1 MRYLQYG
8 QIKTTNRQFQ
18 TFRDLKSERSDRSRI
33 GHESMS
39 FCDHFGLYT
48 KKKLLQYLDI
58 VGVVFSLSG
67 FVQLLGD
74 PPGILLTEIP
84 R

>member
-33 GHESMS
+33 GHESMGS
-39 FCDHFGLYT
+39 VLKPCGYVKFT
-48 KKKLLQYLDI
+48 LLVCI
-58 VGVVFSLSG
+58 
-67 FVQLLGD
+67 
-74 PPGILLTEIP
+74 I
-84 R
+84 

>member
-33 GHESMS
+33 GHKSMS
-39 FCDHFGLYT
+39 FCD
-48 KKKLLQYLDI
+48 
-58 VGVVFSLSG
+58 LSVSSVTD
-67 FVQLLGD
+67 FIPSKNSYNTL
-74 PPGILLTEIP
+74 IL
-84 R
+84 

>member
-18 TFRDLKSERSDRSRI
+18 TFRDLKSERSDKSRI

-39 FCDHFGLYT
+39 FCDLF
-48 KKKLLQYLDI
+48 
-58 VGVVFSLSG
+58 VSSG
-67 FVQLLGD
+67 HSCKSW
-74 PPGILLTEIP
+74 GINFY
-84 R
+84 

>member
-39 FCDHFGLYT
+39 FCDL
-48 KKKLLQYLDI
+48 
-58 VGVVFSLSG
+58 
-67 FVQLLGD
+67 FVSDQRKTLRSKFLN
-74 PPGILLTEIP
+74 
-84 R
+84 

>member
-33 GHESMS
+33 GHEGMS
-39 FCDHFGLYT
+39 FPD
-48 KKKLLQYLDI
+48 
-58 VGVVFSLSG
+58 LSVSSVTD
-67 FVQLLGD
+67 FIQRKNSYNTL
-74 PPGILLTEIP
+74 IL
-84 R
+84 

>member
-18 TFRDLKSERSDRSRI
+18 TFRDLKSERSDKSRI

-39 FCDHFGLYT
+39 FCDHFRVLGHGLYT
-48 KKKLLQYLDI
+48 KKNSCNTL
-58 VGVVFSLSG
+58 
-67 FVQLLGD
+67 
-74 PPGILLTEIP
+74 IL
-84 R
+84 

>member
-33 GHESMS
+33 GHESMGS
-39 FCDHFGLYT
+39 VLKPCGYVMLIRESE
-48 KKKLLQYLDI
+48 L
-58 VGVVFSLSG
+58 SLCSN
-67 FVQLLGD
+67 
-74 PPGILLTEIP
+74 
-84 R
+84 

>member
-18 TFRDLKSERSDRSRI
+18 TFRDLKSDKSRI

-39 FCDHFGLYT
+39 FCDHF
-48 KKKLLQYLDI
+48 
-58 VGVVFSLSG
+58 VS
-67 FVQLLGD
+67 
-74 PPGILLTEIP
+74 
-84 R
+84 